1 MMSLSFLLL
10 MLATVQTA
18 SSAPGDDDD
27 APGFQH
33 WWTTNKDTYED
44 YPIKFEKP
52 LPNWI
57 YGTLVRNGPGQF
69 EMGNRKFTQ
78 ALDGY
83 AKLMSWKF
91 PGDGSCLFTTKFI
104 QSSFYKTS
112 VEIND
117 IAPYLNFGVTV
128 PPYDDEQKVAAM
140 FNAMDNMNVNF
151 YNYSNTFVAVTDLWK
166 SYQIDLPT
174 LDTVRLIDPKIPTG
188 NHPKTDDVVSLLSS
202 AHPIP
207 EYGNPGAYIDYLAGT
222 GMIPG
227 VIKDKITVIRTKGAE
242 DHEVIAEWRLDS
254 VPYMHSF
261 AVTENHVVFI
271 AHPYYQNFMTMAK
284 NGYAAAGVEWNND
297 EKAKVFVVNIPTGKM
312 ETFETETVFALHHA
326 NAYEVNNI
334 LTVDIPVQ
342 PDPYFFKKFDFQSIL
357 NATERMNMSLV
368 SKLRRYTIDMNTKN
382 ITHYDFP
389 DALNMEIPTFNE
401 NYRSKPYCYVY
412 GVVFNWNG
420 KGFSHTGIVKKDV
433 CGKTETKMFQ
443 IPHHYPT
450 EAFFVPAPPE
460 VAKEEDDGVL
470 LMVIL
475 DGDRGL
481 SYIGVVDPK
490 TMTLINKAYLPTTIP
505 FNYHGRFFPGVW

>member
-1 MMSLSFLLL
+1 MLGSSSL
-10 MLATVQTA
+10 MLMLGAVLLA
-18 SSAPGDDDD
+18 SGAPGDDD
-27 APGFQH
+27 APGFEH
-33 WWTTNKDTYED
+33 WWTTNKEIYED

-52 LPNWI
+52 LPSWI
-57 YGTLVRNGPGQF
+57 YGTLVKNGPGQF
-69 EMGNRKFTQ
+69 EMGNRNFTQ

-112 VEIND
+112 VETND

-174 LDTVRLIDPKIPTG
+174 LDTIRLINPKIPTG
-188 NHPKTDDVVSLLSS
+188 NHSKTDDVISLMSS
-202 AHPIP
+202 AHPIQ
-207 EYGNPGAYIDYLAGT
+207 EYGNTGAYIDYLGGAG
-222 GMIPG
+222 MVPG
-227 VIKDKITVIRTKGAE
+227 VIQDKITVIRTKGAE

-254 VPYMHSF
+254 APYMHTF

-284 NGYAAAGVEWNND
+284 NGYAAAGMEWREE
-297 EKAKVFVVNIPTGKM
+297 EKAKVYVVNIPTGKI

-342 PDPYFFKKFDFQSIL
+342 PDPYFFKKLNFPSVL
-357 NATERMNMSLV
+357 NATERMNMTLI
-368 SKLRRYTIDMNTKN
+368 SKLRRYTIDMNAKN
-382 ITHYDFP
+382 IMHYDFP
-389 DALNMEIPTFNE
+389 DARNMELPTFNE

-450 EAFFVPAPPE
+450 EAWFVPAPPE

-490 TMTLINKAYLPTTIP
+490 SMTLINKAYLPTTIP
-505 FNYHGRFFPGVW
+505 FNYHGRFFPGLW